1 MKAQERRDREIWQGG
16 QLSFIKSIR
25 YEPQSVSPGDVVW
38 FVFFS
43 PHHTLTQRHT
53 HTHLLIYSEL
63 SVEAKAVNLE
73 QTSKKQSYWAFWY
86 IKVIVYLAH
95 NPKLI
100 ELNTWINLRLWCKLK
115 GENALVSIANVSF
128 WYQFPRINISLP
140 LTLLSKDFK
149 ATEWHVVFSKVSSEQ
164 SCNC

>member
-1 MKAQERRDREIWQGG
+1 MYRDRERARKRIKTVQSEILIDSEKRCGEPDKWNTGDGAGGVSRCERKEKDEYKEEGEMKAQERRDREIWQGG

-100 ELNTWINLRLWCKLK
+100 
-115 GENALVSIANVSF
+115 
-128 WYQFPRINISLP
+128 
-140 LTLLSKDFK
+140 
-149 ATEWHVVFSKVSSEQ
+149 
-164 SCNC
+164 